1 MATWKGNLRAG
12 MVASTVFGL
21 LEGTPKQYVFT
32 PELRYAV
39 LGSAAGCQ
47 RWADGA
53 GVPARAADEHGQ

>member
-32 PELRYAV
+32 PEL
-39 LGSAAGCQ
+39 
-47 RWADGA
+47 
-53 GVPARAADEHGQ
+53 